1 MLFIH
6 LPHLLIVT
14 YILYILMRLFHICN
28 INNLSCFNI
37 ISLNLLL
44 GNILYRFMKK
54 LTQILLYIS
63 CAKYL
68 YGILN

>member
-1 MLFIH
+1 
-6 LPHLLIVT
+6 
-14 YILYILMRLFHICN
+14 MRLFHICN

-37 ISLNLLL
+37 ISLNLLF
-44 GNILYRFMKK
+44 GILYRFIKK

>member
-37 ISLNLLL
+37 ISLNLLF
-44 GNILYRFMKK
+44 GILYRFIKK

>member
-1 MLFIH
+1 
-6 LPHLLIVT
+6 
-14 YILYILMRLFHICN
+14 MRLFHICN

-44 GNILYRFMKK
+44 GNILYRFIKK